1 MADLILFMFTD
12 HTPQMVNQY
21 MLIPFTLRQLLV
33 TTTYQWWS
41 GEARNLQRGPEITV
55 KVKMQSQEPRGGSG
69 VSPPRKF
76 SSFTW
81 WNDEFWCVFWIQ
93 FSFSLTFPWLCHIL
107 SIFPDFPWP
116 PKFPDLFQFSLTCRN
131 PGLSVSQV
139 KKTFITDSWLLG
151 TTVSGIQK
159 AKSADWMIK
168 TVGKFKN
175 KLIVF

>member
-1 MADLILFMFTD
+1 MYLADGWFDTLCSEITHLRRWINTCWS
-12 HTPQMVNQY
+12 
-21 MLIPFTLRQLLV
+21 PFTLRQLLV
-33 TTTYQWWS
+33 TTTHQSWS
-41 GEARNLQRGPEITV
+41 GEARNLQRRGPEITV
-55 KVKMQSQEPRGGSG
+55 KVKMQPQETRGGSG

-131 PGLSVSQV
+131 PGEVPGV
-139 KKTFITDSWLLG
+139 T
-151 TTVSGIQK
+151 
-159 AKSADWMIK
+159 
-168 TVGKFKN
+168 
-175 KLIVF
+175 IVL